1 MNRRSDSLSASLV
14 DAAIHAAAA
23 HGSVSAAKD
32 LVDAGIPWE
41 VVMRVLKRP
50 ADRRTYCRR
59 AADPLHES

>member
-23 HGSVSAAKD
+23 QGLVSAAKR
-32 LVDAGIPWE
+32 LVDAGISWE

-50 ADRRTYCRR
+50 ADRRTYSRP
-59 AADPLHES
+59 AGGPIHEP